1 MVRLL
6 FMLFNAYS
14 NKSVGGDEISVRVT
28 TRQLFARLIVNAN
41 AKIYYSVIQ
50 LRQNKLIV

>member
-41 AKIYYSVIQ
+41 AKIFYSVIQ